1 MTCLFFS
8 ISVCLSQWWL
18 SAGLPAI
25 VQMPPVFPIPVSLAQ
40 AAACASN
47 ALVCMSG
54 EYFSFKSPRKHF
66 SSDYLPTFTSFLSQG
81 TEHIVFSVQ
90 HLDFYLTVYLRDH
103 SIRYFSSFFFNGYG
117 SFYYVKYVEFIKCF
131 SNVQMFS
138 CFLIHVLLLC
148 Q

>member
-81 TEHIVFSVQ
+81 TEHIAFSVLTIYSSTEYFTI
-90 HLDFYLTVYLRDH
+90 LDYWFCFLLPNSEFLKRKCYVSIVYNFYLLFV
-103 SIRYFSSFFFNGYG
+103 
-117 SFYYVKYVEFIKCF
+117 
-131 SNVQMFS
+131 
-138 CFLIHVLLLC
+138 
-148 Q
+148 

>member
-81 TEHIVFSVQ
+81 TEHIVFSVLTIYSSTEYFTI
-90 HLDFYLTVYLRDH
+90 LDYWFCFLLPNSEFLKRKCYVSIVYNFYLLFV
-103 SIRYFSSFFFNGYG
+103 
-117 SFYYVKYVEFIKCF
+117 
-131 SNVQMFS
+131 
-138 CFLIHVLLLC
+138 
-148 Q
+148 